1 MVVVT
6 KTLMKQ
12 LGQIQHRD
20 PKVAAKRRV
29 AWAVHYD
36 ERRKAIEA
44 GPEALK
50 AFDRAFAGKK
60 LW

>member
-1 MVVVT
+1 MVVT

-12 LGQIQHRD
+12 LGQIQHHD

-29 AWAVHYD
+29 AWTVHYD

-44 GPEALK
+44 GPDSLK
-50 AFDRAFAGKK
+50 AFDRTFAGKK

>member
-6 KTLMKQ
+6 KTLSKQ
-12 LGQIQHRD
+12 LLQIQHRD
-20 PKVAAKRRV
+20 PRVRANRRLE
-29 AWAVHYD
+29 WAVHYD
-36 ERRKAIEA
+36 ERRKAIED
-44 GPEALK
+44 GSETLK